1 MINAPRSWDIETEYK
16 DIGTINMWTE
26 VKEAAEKEDPKWLQ
40 LGTEGEGSGL
50 ILLSNDLT
58 ADASAITLRG

>member
-16 DIGTINMWTE
+16 DVGTINMWKE

-40 LGTEGEGSGL
+40 LGTEGEEPGTSQHRHK
-50 ILLSNDLT
+50 T
-58 ADASAITLRG
+58 RHAR